1 MLVEERVGLGADRD
15 DPVNKRGAQWA
26 ASSWLDRT
34 KAMIASRAYGS
45 SIAPLLT
52 ASVRMKIRVMQNGVT
67 AGSFSQCDID
77 GTQGLTET
85 FHGILQRKTAL
96 RRDAGAVGGLFGV

>member
-1 MLVEERVGLGADRD
+1 
-15 DPVNKRGAQWA
+15 
-26 ASSWLDRT
+26 
-34 KAMIASRAYGS
+34 
-45 SIAPLLT
+45 
-52 ASVRMKIRVMQNGVT
+52 MKIRVMQNGVT